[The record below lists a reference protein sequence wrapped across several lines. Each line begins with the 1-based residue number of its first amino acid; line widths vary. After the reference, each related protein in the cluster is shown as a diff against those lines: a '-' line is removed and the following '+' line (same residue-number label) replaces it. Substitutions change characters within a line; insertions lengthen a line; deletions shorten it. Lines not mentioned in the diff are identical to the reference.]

1 MHMQWNS
8 ISNKKEKKKKKKSCN
23 LLHHRKSFEKIM
35 LSEVSQRENKKYCM
49 ILPIC
54 GIYNTDLKIQH
65 TDEENRMVVAG
76 GSMK

>member
-1 MHMQWNS
+1 
-8 ISNKKEKKKKKKSCN
+8 
-23 LLHHRKSFEKIM
+23 M

-54 GIYNTDLKIQH
+54 GIYNTELKIKH

>member
-8 ISNKKEKKKKKKSCN
+8 ISNKKEKKKKSCN
-23 LLHHRKSFEKIM
+23 LLHHGKSFEKIR
-35 LSEVSQRENKKYCM
+35 LSEISQREDKKYCM

-54 GIYNTDLKIQH
+54 GIYNTELKIKH

-76 GSMK
+76 GSMR